1 MGIRSDDITSL
12 KEQRA
17 NVLAEM
23 QGKFAVAEGEG
34 RDFTAEE
41 QQEYDR
47 LEGEFRSLTKRWQEA
62 EKLFEAEKEVR
73 RALDTP
79 VSYSIESGDEVPSSL
94 REYRAKMV
102 GERVQDTPEFRA
114 AWYHSMST
122 AKLDDLDI
130 AERRVLSKA
139 SAGAGLNLVPT
150 SFRDE
155 IINIL
160 RFTGPFNQLADEIVT
175 DSGETLQVPSVSAHG
190 VATWTAEN
198 AAYTASDE
206 TFGQISLGAFKAGRT
221 VIVSEELLTDAAF
234 NLEGYLA
241 QELGQSIGVLEE
253 TSFAV
258 GDGAGKPLGI
268 ATSGNGVTVS
278 QAAVGNVTA
287 FSYSALVNFIFALP
301 FQYRRNAVWVFADG
315 DVKGMYTMVD
325 SQNRPLWAVNVAQG
339 QADTFM
345 GYPIFS
351 SPDLAT
357 PAASARSGV
366 FGDIRQAYV
375 IRRVN
380 GFALQRQNELYS
392 NNGQVGFRG
401 TERVD
406 GRIRNA
412 SAAIVLQHSAT

>member
-1 MGIRSDDITSL
+1 MRRDDILSL

-17 NVLAEM
+17 SKLNELQAM
-23 QGKFAVAEGEG
+23 TAAAEGEG
-34 RDFTAEE
+34 RDFTSEEDAE
-41 QQEYDR
+41 YNKRMD
-47 LEGEFRSLTKRWQEA
+47 EFRSLTQRWQRA
-62 EKLFEAEKEVR
+62 ENEYNAAKEVQKT
-73 RALDTP
+73 LEQPIDFK
-79 VSYSIESGDEVPSSL
+79 IEADEVPMTL
-94 REYRAKMV
+94 AEYRAKTI
-102 GERVQDTPEFRA
+102 GERAQDSAEFRA
-114 AWYHSMST
+114 AWYHSMSV
-122 AKLDDLDI
+122 ARLNDLDI
-130 AERRVLSKA
+130 EEHRVLSKA

-150 SFRDE
+150 SFRNE

-160 RFTGPFNQLADEIVT
+160 RFMGPFNQLAEEITT

-206 TFGQISLGAFKAGRT
+206 TFGQISLGAYKAGRS

-253 TSFAV
+253 TAFAV
-258 GDGAGKPLGI
+258 GDGTGKPLGI
-268 ATSGNGVTVS
+268 ATAGNGITVS
-278 QAAVGNVTA
+278 QAATGNVTS
-287 FSYSALVNFIFALP
+287 FNYTALVNFIFALP
-301 FQYRRNAVWVFADG
+301 IQYRRNAVWVFSDTAA
-315 DVKGMYTMVD
+315 KSLYTMVD
-325 SQNRPLWAVNVAQG
+325 GQSRPLWAVNLAEG

-345 GYPIFS
+345 GYPVYS
-351 SPDLAT
+351 SPDLAAA
-357 PAASARSGV
+357 AASAKSGV

-380 GFALQRQNELYS
+380 GFSLQRQNELYS

-406 GRIRNA
+406 GRVRNA
-412 SAAIVLQHSAT
+412 NAAIVLQHSAT